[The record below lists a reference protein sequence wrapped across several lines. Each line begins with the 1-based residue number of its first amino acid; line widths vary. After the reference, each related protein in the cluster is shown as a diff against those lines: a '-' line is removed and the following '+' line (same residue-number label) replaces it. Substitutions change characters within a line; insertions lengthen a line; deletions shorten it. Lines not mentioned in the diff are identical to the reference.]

1 MKQLIKHLPT
11 DIKRKVLQKK
21 KSSTTIDDVDDDDD
35 DGDKSSSMDWGRKKK
50 TYWSGDTADLEIGQE
65 LQDAEEEE
73 EAVKELHGQKLQ
85 RMKESD
91 FYDDDAGDGEDLN
104 DDDDEEEEEEGNDV
118 DEGEENYE
126 SILKNKSKSLL
137 KKHRHASSSP
147 EGAGLIGDLVSISLG
162 RKEGLTGSGVSSGV
176 HVEHLSKDLSSM
188 TKAQR
193 LELIASHSP
202 ELLGI
207 VSELKDLM
215 VELKDRIAPISSVMK
230 QIHEEGAVQDDVVDY
245 LEVKQQLLLSYCM
258 NVLFYVYMKAQG
270 KSVQNHPVMK
280 QLLKLRYAMEK
291 MRPLDGKLKHQI
303 DRLVSYSTS
312 SSSSSSS
319 SSGGATSGLLRPDPS
334 SLLAA
339 AAGGGVSKQ
348 QLSGRRSKQQQDADD
363 SGDNDDDDAVG
374 IYQAPKR
381 TAVPYKDSESQLDKK
396 QQKLEK
402 HRNKLKRSE
411 LMDTLREEFGSAP
424 ETAAS
429 SGLGMRAGDLQKLQ
443 EEENERLQFE
453 EDRFIRTT
461 MSRKEKKTIKKRT
474 AEASRLDNFD
484 DIGDIGDFDEIA
496 KLSSIAS
503 DGAISA
509 AKRGI
514 DDDGDGSDRLGPD
527 KTSSALQRAVM
538 ALSQSD
544 RKQGLVSSYDD
555 DRFNS
560 TITSSSNDKKRRR
573 APEHDDDDNEDDD
586 NYGGNEDE
594 DVYNDEDDEDDD
606 NLVEDFSQKKKE
618 FLAQKK
624 AYYTAEPK
632 YGGYEDSVGSGGKRA
647 ASYEIIKNRGLTPHR
662 KKANRNPRVK
672 KREMYDKAVIR
683 RKGQVRDVIQGAAGA
698 YGGEMTGIKANISR
712 SRKIES

>member
-1 MKQLIKHLPT
+1 M
-11 DIKRKVLQKK
+11 
-21 KSSTTIDDVDDDDD
+21 
-35 DGDKSSSMDWGRKKK
+35 
-50 TYWSGDTADLEIGQE
+50 
-65 LQDAEEEE
+65 
-73 EAVKELHGQKLQ
+73 
-85 RMKESD
+85 
-91 FYDDDAGDGEDLN
+91 
-104 DDDDEEEEEEGNDV
+104 
-118 DEGEENYE
+118 
-126 SILKNKSKSLL
+126 
-137 KKHRHASSSP
+137 
-147 EGAGLIGDLVSISLG
+147 SISLG

-176 HVEHLSKDLSSM
+176 HVEYLSKDLSSM

-230 QIHEEGAVQDDVVDY
+230 QIHEEGALQDDVVDY

-312 SSSSSSS
+312 SSASSS

-348 QLSGRRSKQQQDADD
+348 QLSGRRSRQQQDADD

-374 IYQAPKR
+374 IYEAPKR

-503 DGAISA
+503 DGVISA

-514 DDDGDGSDRLGPD
+514 DDDGAGSDRLGSD

-544 RKQGLVSSYDD
+544 RKQGYDD
-555 DRFNS
+555 DLFNS
-560 TITSSSNDKKRRR
+560 LITTTSSSSNDKKRRR
-573 APEHDDDDNEDDD
+573 APEHDDDNEDDD
-586 NYGGNEDE
+586 NYGGNGEDA
-594 DVYNDEDDEDDD
+594 YNDEEDDDDD

-683 RKGQVRDVIQGAAGA
+683 RKGQVRDVIRGAAGA

>member
-1 MKQLIKHLPT
+1 
-11 DIKRKVLQKK
+11 
-21 KSSTTIDDVDDDDD
+21 
-35 DGDKSSSMDWGRKKK
+35 
-50 TYWSGDTADLEIGQE
+50 
-65 LQDAEEEE
+65 
-73 EAVKELHGQKLQ
+73 
-85 RMKESD
+85 
-91 FYDDDAGDGEDLN
+91 
-104 DDDDEEEEEEGNDV
+104 
-118 DEGEENYE
+118 
-126 SILKNKSKSLL
+126 
-137 KKHRHASSSP
+137 
-147 EGAGLIGDLVSISLG
+147 
-162 RKEGLTGSGVSSGV
+162 
-176 HVEHLSKDLSSM
+176 
-188 TKAQR
+188 
-193 LELIASHSP
+193 
-202 ELLGI
+202 
-207 VSELKDLM
+207 
-215 VELKDRIAPISSVMK
+215 
-230 QIHEEGAVQDDVVDY
+230 
-245 LEVKQQLLLSYCM
+245 
-258 NVLFYVYMKAQG
+258 
-270 KSVQNHPVMK
+270 
-280 QLLKLRYAMEK
+280 
-291 MRPLDGKLKHQI
+291 
-303 DRLVSYSTS
+303 
-312 SSSSSSS
+312 
-319 SSGGATSGLLRPDPS
+319 
-334 SLLAA
+334 
-339 AAGGGVSKQ
+339 
-348 QLSGRRSKQQQDADD
+348 
-363 SGDNDDDDAVG
+363 
-374 IYQAPKR
+374 
-381 TAVPYKDSESQLDKK
+381 
-396 QQKLEK
+396 
-402 HRNKLKRSE
+402 
-411 LMDTLREEFGSAP
+411 MDTLREEFGSAP

-509 AKRGI
+509 AKRGK
-514 DDDGDGSDRLGPD
+514 DDDGSGSDRLGLD

-560 TITSSSNDKKRRR
+560 MITSSSNDKKRRR

-594 DVYNDEDDEDDD
+594 DAYNDEDEDDDD